1 MRPRADHC
9 HMMDTAGEMASRM
22 QSVPKAIGP
31 ESPWKA
37 AGETPQKKADEAG
50 G

>member
-1 MRPRADHC
+1 MRPMTDHC
-9 HMMDTAGEMASRM
+9 HMMDTAGEEASMM
-22 QSVPKAIGP
+22 QPVPKAVGP

-37 AGETPQKKADEAG
+37 ADETPQKKADEAG